1 MKFNKVDI
9 DKISN
14 FLSTNF
20 EEYAESYT
28 WKIINSENKNQFFLT
43 ISNINEN
50 FNNLSNIITIQ
61 TPQGFFEL
69 HNCNSYLI
77 FPPDEIYFI
86 SENQNILSCLI
97 VGRNSTCSLY
107 SNINLDTFNY
117 DISEIPQPLLLA
129 AMQLSIIRT
138 IQ

>member
-1 MKFNKVDI
+1 MKFNKEDI
-9 DKISN
+9 EKISN

-20 EEYAESYT
+20 EEYTESYT

-43 ISNINEN
+43 ISNIDDS
-50 FNNLSNIITIQ
+50 FDKISNIITIQ
-61 TPQGFFEL
+61 TAHGFFEL
-69 HNCNSYLI
+69 HNCNNYLI

-86 SENQNILSCLI
+86 SENQNTLSCLI
-97 VGRNSTCSLY
+97 VGKNSTCSLY
-107 SNINLDTFNY
+107 SNINLDIFNF
-117 DISEIPQPLLLA
+117 DISELPQPLLLA